1 MSEVP
6 LAVWDGRVSV
16 RIARAWPGGL
26 RDDGDRIVF
35 EGRDLDGALRAGYLD
50 RGPHGDRVK
59 VLASATDPKLP
70 ALGAVAGSG
79 QLLVH
84 RAGKRAV
91 VRTPTVFVKVVR
103 AGRAADVATRSRVAA
118 ELAAAAGMAAPEV
131 LGATDDTVEF
141 ASLPGIA
148 LHDLS
153 DSVDWTDAWAA
164 WAQAWPAL
172 ARTRDDRLPT
182 HDADAEARVVTGW
195 IERAIEHDMLAA
207 EPWSRLASEVADR
220 LRALPEVEPVTTHR
234 DLHDKQL
241 LWDGERLGVLDF
253 DTAALADPALD
264 LTNLAVHAQLRVAQ
278 GIWSAEAAS
287 VVGDAV
293 GRVASA
299 LAVDP
304 AHLAAYR
311 AAVLVR
317 LAAVYA
323 FRPDWARPISSWAL
337 AELTAGNAGGGA
349 FA

>member
-6 LAVWDGRVSV
+6 LAVWDGHLSV
-16 RIARAWPGGL
+16 RITRAWPGGL
-26 RDDGDRIVF
+26 REDGDRIVF

-59 VLASATDPKLP
+59 VLAEGTDPKLP
-70 ALGAVAGSG
+70 ALEALAGAG

-91 VRTPTVFVKVVR
+91 VRTPSAFIKVLR
-103 AGRAADVATRSRVAA
+103 AGRATDVATRSRVAA

-141 ASLPGIA
+141 DSLPGTA
-148 LHDLS
+148 LHDMS
-153 DSVDWTDAWAA
+153 DSVDWAAAWAA
-164 WAQAWPAL
+164 WAQAWPVL
-172 ARTRDDRLPT
+172 ARTRDARLPA

-195 IERAIEHDMLAA
+195 VERAIGHGVLAA
-207 EPWSRLASEVADR
+207 EPWSRLASEVAGR

-253 DTAALADPALD
+253 DTAAMADPALD

-278 GIWSAEAAS
+278 GIWSVEAAS

-304 AHLAAYR
+304 THLAVYR
-311 AAVLVR
+311 SAVLVR

-323 FRPDWARPISSWAL
+323 FRPGWARPISAWAR
-337 AELTAGNAGGGA
+337 AELTASNAG
-349 FA
+349 